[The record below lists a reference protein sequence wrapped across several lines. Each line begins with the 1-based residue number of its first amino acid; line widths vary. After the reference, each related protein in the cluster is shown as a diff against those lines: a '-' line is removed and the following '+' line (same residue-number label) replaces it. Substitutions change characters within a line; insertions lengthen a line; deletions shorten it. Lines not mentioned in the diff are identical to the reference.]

1 MVIIRRSDLDGEPHY
16 DDLDEEAQAAARARW
31 RRLIAERIR
40 SLDLAAEFEAEG
52 RPYATLDG
60 DGNVVVRGGAA

>member
-1 MVIIRRSDLDGEPHY
+1 MVTIRSSDLDGEPHY

-40 SLDLAAEFEAEG
+40 GLDLAAEAEG
-52 RPYATLDG
+52 RPYATLGG
-60 DGNVVVRGGAA
+60 DGNVVVRGGAV

>member
-1 MVIIRRSDLDGEPHY
+1 MVTIRSGALDGEPHY

-31 RRLIAERIR
+31 RHLIAERIR
-40 SLDLAAEFEAEG
+40 GLDLAADFKAED

>member
-1 MVIIRRSDLDGEPHY
+1 MVTIRSSDLDGEPHH
-16 DDLDEEAQAAARARW
+16 DDLDEEAQDAARSRW
-31 RRLIAERIR
+31 RRLIAEGICG
-40 SLDLAAEFEAEG
+40 LDLAAEFEAEG